1 MQRRHLLT
9 LAATTLLGMAL
20 TGCGSSNTT
29 KTEGT
34 GRLADVLISPV
45 PGATFISR
53 DSEFILFWP
62 TGTEPPAS
70 FAARLYQVDGAGEIT
85 ELPSSLVR
93 DGQEFR
99 WFLRPTSN
107 LTSRAAVYVE
117 LSSPG
122 QTSLD
127 FAYIAGRAQLAAR
140 SAVHPLGEIA
150 TVHRVKVR

>member
-1 MQRRHLLT
+1 MQRRHFVT
-9 LAATTLLGMAL
+9 LAATALLGLAL
-20 TGCGSSNTT
+20 SGCGSSNST

-34 GRLADVLISPV
+34 GRLADVEISPV

-53 DSEFILFWP
+53 DSEFTLFWP
-62 TGTEPPAS
+62 TGTEPPAQ
-70 FAARLYQVDGAGEIT
+70 FAARIYQVDGAGEIT

-99 WFLRPTSN
+99 WFLRPTSV

-117 LSSPG
+117 LSASG

-127 FAYIAGRAQLAAR
+127 FAYIAGRAQLAAKI
-140 SAVHPLGEIA
+140 SVHPLGEVA
-150 TVHRVKVR
+150 LVHHVNVR